1 MSIVVTAIPVSTLI
15 IFAISFALTLF
26 TTGLNRILIAR
37 LIGWDEYRSMQ
48 REMKEYQSESMK
60 AARSN
65 DVKQMEKLKKKQ
77 SQITAM
83 QTKMMKPQ
91 FIMMGLSMV
100 TLLLWWLVLLPLYG
114 TVSVA
119 IVPGIGGIPLFYW
132 YFICSLFFSTLL
144 QRVLG
149 TNPMV

>member
-1 MSIVVTAIPVSTLI
+1 MSLLVTEMPWSTLI
-15 IFAISFALTLF
+15 IFAISFGLTFF
-26 TTGLNRILIAR
+26 TTGLNRVLISR

-48 REMKEYQSESMK
+48 REMKEYQTETMK

-77 SQITAM
+77 PQITAM

-91 FIMMGLSMV
+91 FIIMGFSVV
-100 TLLLWWLVLLPLYG
+100 TLLLWWLVLLPTYG
-114 TVSVA
+114 TSFVA
-119 IVPGIGGIPLFYW
+119 IVPGVGGIPLFYW

-149 TNPMV
+149 TNPIV